1 MDNDNSSIMDVILRN
16 TKEALDIVQC
26 PLDIGHRGG
35 KANVQNYEVMGL
47 LKDDIPIKLNMF
59 VYLQRQWLRALDI
72 IFVSK
77 YVTLV

>member
-1 MDNDNSSIMDVILRN
+1 MGCILVTNSQSSHRTKDNDISSIRDVILRN

-47 LKDDIPIKLNMF
+47 LLG
-59 VYLQRQWLRALDI
+59 
-72 IFVSK
+72 
-77 YVTLV
+77 

>member
-26 PLDIGHRGG
+26 PMDIGHRGG

-47 LKDDIPIKLNMF
+47 LRMISL
-59 VYLQRQWLRALDI
+59 
-72 IFVSK
+72 
-77 YVTLV
+77 